1 MGGGESGAL
10 GGRVGSLSG
19 RRAAALAFCLAFT
32 RDPYLWCHSQRNIF
46 SLRYSSFQKFCRTVS
61 MLSCRDMVAEEG
73 AGVGCLLP
81 RGEHSKQS
89 PSDSRWLPRDSHL
102 ATMPHLTQGHALS
115 TLHLPCLLGQ
125 PQARAHWLRALTR
138 KPLARLKLSISGFQV
153 CCGSCFHP
161 LRSRPLPA
169 NTDSSRG
176 TRGLNASL
184 LLFPLPEPVAFNSEG
199 RAGTIFLV

>member
-1 MGGGESGAL
+1 MGLEALEGTALGAGGGESGAL
-10 GGRVGSLSG
+10 GGRVGSLRG

-61 MLSCRDMVAEEG
+61 MLSCRDMEAQEG
-73 AGVGCLLP
+73 AGAGCLP
-81 RGEHSKQS
+81 PEHSKQS
-89 PSDSRWLPRDSHL
+89 PSDSRWLPRDSHS
-102 ATMPHLTQGHALS
+102 ATVPHLTQGHALS
-115 TLHLPCLLGQ
+115 IHHLPCLLRQ
-125 PQARAHWLRALTR
+125 PQARAHWLRALTP

-176 TRGLNASL
+176 IRGLDTSL
-184 LLFPLPEPVAFNSEG
+184 LPFLPA
-199 RAGTIFLV
+199 RAGYL